1 MRSRSYGMVPCCFA
15 RFAILRRLHVCMPA
29 HAIIEADRE
38 VGKISAGNS
47 GSITVLSGIMN
58 TGEATGSDHT

>member
-1 MRSRSYGMVPCCFA
+1 
-15 RFAILRRLHVCMPA
+15 MPA